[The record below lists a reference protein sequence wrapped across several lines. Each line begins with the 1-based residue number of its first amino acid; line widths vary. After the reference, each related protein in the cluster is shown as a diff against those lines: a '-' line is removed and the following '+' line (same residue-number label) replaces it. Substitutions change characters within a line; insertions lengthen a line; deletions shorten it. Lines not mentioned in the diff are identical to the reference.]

1 MGSRVVPLRLDTKTL
16 ELINMLVRL
25 GVFSSKSE
33 ALREL
38 IKVGIKSY
46 EGLSRIAKAVEEL
59 SRIEEKEEDIPI
71 RLKGGLKQLLEER
84 GRV

>member
-1 MGSRVVPLRLDTKTL
+1 MGSRVVPLRLDAKTL
-16 ELINMLVRL
+16 ELISMLVRL

-38 IKVGIKSY
+38 IKAGIKSY
-46 EGLSRIAKAVEEL
+46 EGVSRIAKAVEEL
-59 SRIEEKEEDIPI
+59 FKIEEKEKDIPI
-71 RLKGGLKQLLEER
+71 RLEGGLKQLLEER